1 MKVAYFGC
9 NQTAGTVWEHIGY
22 SPLQQALKYTLIG
35 HRVDIPFDSML
46 KPGTIFVELTE
57 VDRAFTMA
65 SNPRN
70 KKVKDLIANFAL
82 VTILLL
88 VVSGGSFCN
97 AW

>member
-1 MKVAYFGC
+1 MG
-9 NQTAGTVWEHIGY
+9 GHIGY
-22 SPLQQALKYTLIG
+22 SLLQPALRYTLVG
-35 HRVDIPFDSML
+35 HRVEIYHLTPYI

-70 KKVKDLIANFAL
+70 KKVQELIANFAL

-88 VVSGGSFCN
+88 VGSGRSF
-97 AW
+97 